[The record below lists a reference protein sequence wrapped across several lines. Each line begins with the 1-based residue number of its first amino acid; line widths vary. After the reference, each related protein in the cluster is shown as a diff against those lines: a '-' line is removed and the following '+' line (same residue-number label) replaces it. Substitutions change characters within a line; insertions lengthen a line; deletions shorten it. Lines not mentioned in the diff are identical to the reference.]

1 MLYALA
7 LVALAAL
14 VVGPGLWARHMLER
28 YGREEY
34 FSGTGIDLARILV
47 EDLRLHGV
55 RVETTDKGDHYDPVE
70 KVVRLNPATAGRRSL
85 TAVVVAAHEVGHAM
99 QDQSGDGLLRLR
111 TALVRAGIWAERIGA
126 AAVMVAPLLGAAL
139 QVPVVGRLMLVAVAC
154 VLGIPVLVHLVT
166 LPVEIDASFARALP
180 VLRSGRYIPPED
192 EAAAR
197 RILTACALTYLS
209 QALAGMFNVLRWARI
224 FRR

>member
-7 LVALAAL
+7 LVVLAAL
-14 VVGPGLWARHMLER
+14 VIGPGLWARHMLER
-28 YGREEY
+28 YGRDEY
-34 FSGTGIDLARILV
+34 FSGSGIDLARILV

-55 RVETTDKGDHYDPVE
+55 RVETTDKGDHYDPAE

-139 QVPVVGRLMLVAVAC
+139 QVPVVGRLMLAAVAC

-166 LPVEIDASFARALP
+166 LPVEIDASFSRALP
-180 VLRSGRYIPPED
+180 VLRAGRYIPPED

-197 RILTACALTYLS
+197 RILTACALTYLA

>member
-14 VVGPGLWARHMLER
+14 VIGPGLWARHMLER

-55 RVETTDKGDHYDPVE
+55 RVETTEQGDHYDPVG

-85 TAVVVAAHEVGHAM
+85 TAVVVAAHEVGHAL
-99 QDQSGDGLLRLR
+99 QDQSGDGLLRFR
-111 TALVRAGIWAERIGA
+111 TGLVMFGVWAERIGA
-126 AAVMVAPLLGAAL
+126 AAIMIAPLLGAAL
-139 QVPVVGRLMLVAVAC
+139 QVPLVGRMLLVAAVL

-166 LPVEIDASFARALP
+166 LPVEIDASFNRALP
-180 VLRSGRYIPPED
+180 LLKTGKYIPLED
-192 EAAAR
+192 QGAAR

>member
-14 VVGPGLWARHMLER
+14 VIGPGLWARHMLER

-139 QVPVVGRLMLVAVAC
+139 QVPVVGRLMLVAVAS

-166 LPVEIDASFARALP
+166 LPVEIDASFSRALP

-197 RILTACALTYLS
+197 RILTACALTYLA

>member
-1 MLYALA
+1 MLFALA

-14 VVGPGLWARHMLER
+14 VIGPGLWARHMLER

-55 RVETTDKGDHYDPVE
+55 RVETTDRGDHYDPVE

-85 TAVVVAAHEVGHAM
+85 TAVVVAAHEIGHAM

-139 QVPVVGRLMLVAVAC
+139 QVPVVGRLMLAAVVC

-166 LPVEIDASFARALP
+166 LPVEIDASFSRALP

>member
-7 LVALAAL
+7 LVVLAAL

-166 LPVEIDASFARALP
+166 LPVEIDASFSRALP
-180 VLRSGRYIPPED
+180 VLRAGRYIPPED

>member
-7 LVALAAL
+7 LVVLAAL

-139 QVPVVGRLMLVAVAC
+139 QAPVAGRLLLPAVAC

-166 LPVEIDASFARALP
+166 LPVEIDASFSRALP

>member
-85 TAVVVAAHEVGHAM
+85 TAVVVAAHEIGHAM
-99 QDQSGDGLLRLR
+99 QDQSADGLLRLR

-166 LPVEIDASFARALP
+166 LPVEIDASFSRALP

>member
-14 VVGPGLWARHMLER
+14 VIGPGLWARHMLER

-55 RVETTDKGDHYDPVE
+55 RVETTELGDHYDPVE

-139 QVPVVGRLMLVAVAC
+139 QVPVVGRLMLVAVAS

-166 LPVEIDASFARALP
+166 LPVEIDASFSRALP

-197 RILTACALTYLS
+197 RILTACALTYLA

>member
-14 VVGPGLWARHMLER
+14 VIGPGLWARHMLER

-85 TAVVVAAHEVGHAM
+85 TAVVVAAHEIGHAM
-99 QDQSGDGLLRLR
+99 QDQSADGLLRLR